1 LSQTIPE
8 ERMLIR
14 KKVLLLLLFSLI
26 AICSLNGAEA
36 IKKAP
41 IEDKAIVFRGIAF
54 ERYHLPEILKAL
66 NIKNVKEYSV
76 TNNAPALTPANK
88 FRLDKL
94 PRIFTKQAPKYI
106 IMADF
111 SLNKGVIPNI
121 VLKSLIKDVK
131 RGSTLVILGG
141 LFTLNK
147 GEFKDTPLAP
157 LLPVKTDSPWAVKK
171 LKTPLETPGGSVA
184 YIHDIPL
191 TADTKTLFSADKKPL
206 WVSKKCENGRII
218 VFLGIPSG
226 TSESNLPLFWK
237 NNKWPKF
244 AASIIKE

>member
-1 LSQTIPE
+1 
-8 ERMLIR
+8 MLMR
-14 KKVLLLLLFSLI
+14 KKNILLLLFAFI
-26 AICSLNGAEA
+26 AIFRLNATEAEKDA
-36 IKKAP
+36 AVPKAP
-41 IEDKAIVFRGIAF
+41 IEDKAIVLRGIAF
-54 ERYHLPEILKAL
+54 ERYHLPETLKAL
-66 NIKNVKEYSV
+66 NVKDVKNYSV
-76 TNNAPALTPANK
+76 TNNAPALTPFNK

-94 PRIFTKQAPKYI
+94 PRIFTKKAPKYI

-157 LLPVKTDSPWAVKK
+157 LLPVKTDSPWAIKK
-171 LKTPLETPGGSVA
+171 LGTPLETPGGSVV
-184 YIHDIPL
+184 YVHDTPL
-191 TADTKTLFSADKKPL
+191 TADTETLFAVDKKPL
-206 WVSKKCENGRII
+206 WVSKKCENGKII

-226 TSESNLPLFWK
+226 TSESKDSLFWQNK
-237 NNKWPKF
+237 KWPEF
-244 AASIIKE
+244 AASIIKK